1 MKKINYITA
10 FLLAVTLTAYS
21 QVSSNDF
28 GRIVINTYLSDKL
41 NVPKEARQLLE
52 TKLNQMTS
60 NYGMGG
66 SKVNPRFIITANV
79 NLSSKKMIA
88 GPPQMVS
95 QKMDIALF
103 IGDAITNTVFS
114 NTSITLSGVGTNE
127 NTAFI
132 DAFNNISTKNKTI
145 EAFITEGK
153 NKIIS
158 FYNSQCGLTQ
168 IEADAL
174 VSQQK
179 YDEAIYKLSLVPE
192 VCEECYAKSLEKIKE
207 IYQQKIDADGE
218 LKLQQAKASWL
229 SSKDQNGAKK
239 AFELLVTINPKSK
252 CQPQVNELYKTIET
266 KLNTDEKRQ
275 WDLALKIYN
284 NELDVKKSTIKA
296 YRDIAVEYAKIQP
309 QTITYNQIVW

>member
-1 MKKINYITA
+1 
-10 FLLAVTLTAYS
+10 
-21 QVSSNDF
+21 
-28 GRIVINTYLSDKL
+28 
-41 NVPKEARQLLE
+41 
-52 TKLNQMTS
+52 MTS